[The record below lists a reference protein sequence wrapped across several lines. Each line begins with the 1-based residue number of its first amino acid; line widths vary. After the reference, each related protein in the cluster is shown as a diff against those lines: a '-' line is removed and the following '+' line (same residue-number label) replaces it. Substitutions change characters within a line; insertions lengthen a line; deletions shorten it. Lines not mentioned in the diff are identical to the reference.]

1 MIFCQLNT
9 QLLIILSMRQD
20 GPLAI
25 IRRIVAMTEKK
36 NPGAITLKKKKKII
50 KEVQIDELI

>member
-1 MIFCQLNT
+1 
-9 QLLIILSMRQD
+9 MRQD

-50 KEVQIDELI
+50 KEVQRDELISLIFYC